1 MTEVKNKAKTSNTKA
16 KTEKPKANNLLISK
30 AVRTV
35 LANKRQAPAKTKT
48 RGEVS
53 GGGKKPWRQ
62 KGTGRARV
70 GSSRSPIWRG
80 GGVTFGP
87 TGIQN
92 FSLSINKK
100 EMKAAREQAFESK
113 KAETVTISVP
123 NIKKTKEAAKL
134 LVDNKITGTVL
145 LLIEGKENYPELKR
159 VFKNLKDVNI
169 VLKGNENIHDI
180 LAARSILII
189 SAKKQTSAKESGE
202 AK

>member
-1 MTEVKNKAKTSNTKA
+1 MADKKTNK
-16 KTEKPKANNLLISK
+16 LLLSK

-35 LANKRQAPAKTKT
+35 LANKRQANAKTKT
-48 RGEVS
+48 RGMVS

-87 TGIQN
+87 TGIHN

-100 EMKAAREQAFESK
+100 EMRAAKEQAYAAK
-113 KAETVTISVP
+113 KAETISLSATGF
-123 NIKKTKEAAKL
+123 KKTKDAAKL
-134 LVDNKITGTVL
+134 LVDNKISGATL
-145 LLIEGKENYPELKR
+145 ILIEDKENYTEIKR
-159 VFKNLKDVNI
+159 IFKNIKDTMV
-169 VLKGNENIHDI
+169 VPKGNENIHDI
-180 LAARSILII
+180 LASKNIVIV
-189 SAKKQTSAKESGE
+189 SANKPAVKKTAKE